1 VSKRGLGRGLSAL
14 IPSASQE
21 SHTSEE
27 VHELAVDMIMPNPQ
41 QPRTD
46 MAEEGVAELADSI
59 SKVGLLQPI
68 IVRPQGESYQIIA
81 GERRWRAARLAGLE
95 RVPVRVLST
104 TATES
109 LEIALIENLQREDL
123 NSIEEARG
131 YRKLL
136 TEYRMTQA
144 ELADKVSKSR
154 STITNALRLLDL
166 PDDVQELVYEGKLTA
181 GHARAVLSVP
191 DEAIR
196 MKLAQRIVD
205 DGLSVRE
212 AENLAR
218 LYAAGQTER
227 APRPAT
233 PKSFKVVARELRRR
247 LATNV
252 RVKLVKDKGKIEI
265 DFQSEDE
272 LERIFK
278 LLVDQAPATSPHAA
292 DVSEA
297 QGEGEA

>member
-1 VSKRGLGRGLSAL
+1 VTKRGLGRGLSAL
-14 IPSASQE
+14 IPSASQA
-21 SHTSEE
+21 SQTSGE
-27 VHELAVDMIMPNPQ
+27 VTELAVDMIAPNPE

-46 MAEEGVAELADSI
+46 ISEEGIAELADSI
-59 SKVGLLQPI
+59 KKVGLLQPI
-68 IVRPQGESYQIIA
+68 IVRAHGEGYQIIA
-81 GERRWRAARLAGLE
+81 GERRWRASRLVGLE

-109 LEIALIENLQREDL
+109 LELALIENLQRQDL

-136 TEYRMTQA
+136 SEYRMTQA

-166 PDDVQELVYEGKLTA
+166 PEEVQEMVYQGKMTA

-191 DEAIR
+191 DEAVR
-196 MKLAQRIVD
+196 MKLAQKIVD
-205 DGLSVRE
+205 DSLSVRE

-218 LYAAGQTER
+218 LFAAGQTER
-227 APRPAT
+227 APRPAS
-233 PKSFKVVARELRRR
+233 PKSFKVVARKLRRL

-252 RVKLVKDKGKIEI
+252 RVKLTKDKGKIEI
-265 DFQSEDE
+265 DFQGEEE
-272 LERIFK
+272 LERIFH
-278 LLVDQAPATSPHAA
+278 LLSEGGVMAAPG
-292 DVSEA
+292 
-297 QGEGEA
+297 GEE

>member
-1 VSKRGLGRGLSAL
+1 MSKRGLGRGLSAL

-21 SHTSEE
+21 SHAGGEIT
-27 VHELAVDMIMPNPQ
+27 ELSIDLISPNPE

-46 MAEEGVAELADSI
+46 IDESALAELSDSI
-59 SKVGLLQPI
+59 QKVGLLQPI
-68 IVRPQGESYQIIA
+68 IVRAMGEGYQIIA
-81 GERRWRAARLAGLE
+81 GERRWRACRLAGIE
-95 RVPVRVLST
+95 RVSVRVLNTSEI
-104 TATES
+104 ES

-131 YRKLL
+131 YRRLL
-136 TEYRMTQA
+136 SEFQMTQA

-166 PDDVQELVYEGKLTA
+166 PEEVQELVYSGGLSA

-191 DEAIR
+191 EEATRI
-196 MKLAQRIVD
+196 KLARKIVE

-227 APRPAT
+227 APRVAT
-233 PKSFKVVARELRRR
+233 PKSFKQAARALRR
-247 LATNV
+247 LLGTNV
-252 RVKLVKDKGKIEI
+252 RVKQGKDKCKIEI
-265 DFQSEDE
+265 EFQTEED
-272 LERIFK
+272 LERIYALIAENK
-278 LLVDQAPATSPHAA
+278 SPDQE
-292 DVSEA
+292 VS
-297 QGEGEA
+297 G

>member
-27 VHELAVDMIMPNPQ
+27 VRELAIEMISPNPE

-46 MAEEGVAELADSI
+46 ITEEGVAELADSI

-68 IVRPQGESYQIIA
+68 IVRAQGEGYQIIA
-81 GERRWRAARLAGLE
+81 GERRWRASRLAGLE
-95 RVPVRVLST
+95 RVPVKVLST
-104 TATES
+104 NATES
-109 LEIALIENLQREDL
+109 LEIALIENLQRQDL

-166 PDDVQELVYEGKLTA
+166 PDDVQELVYDGKMTA
-181 GHARAVLSVP
+181 GHARAVLSVA

-196 MKLAQRIVD
+196 MKLAGRIVE

-233 PKSFKVVARELRRR
+233 PKSFKLVARKLRRL

-252 RVKLVKDKGKIEI
+252 RVKQTKDKGKIEI
-265 DFQSEDE
+265 DFQTEEE
-272 LERIFK
+272 LERIYAV
-278 LLVDQAPATSPHAA
+278 LAEGGIAAAQPAVEA
-292 DVSEA
+292 DAVVE
-297 QGEGEA
+297 EVYE

>member
-1 VSKRGLGRGLSAL
+1 MTKRGLGRGLSAL

-21 SHTSEE
+21 SQTSEE
-27 VHELAVDMIMPNPQ
+27 VTELALDMISPNPE

-46 MAEEGVAELADSI
+46 ITEEGIAELADSI
-59 SKVGLLQPI
+59 RKVGLLQPI
-68 IVRPQGESYQIIA
+68 IVRAQGEGYQIIA
-81 GERRWRAARLAGLE
+81 GERRWRASRQAGLE

-109 LEIALIENLQREDL
+109 LELALIENLQREDL

-131 YRKLL
+131 YRRLL

-154 STITNALRLLDL
+154 SSITNALRLLDL
-166 PDDVQELVYEGKLTA
+166 PDEVQEMVYAGKMTA

-191 DEAIR
+191 DEAVR
-196 MKLAQRIVD
+196 LRLAQKIVD

-212 AENLAR
+212 SENLAR
-218 LYAAGQTER
+218 LFAAGQGER
-227 APRPAT
+227 APRPVA
-233 PKSFKVVARELRRR
+233 PKSFKLVARKLRRM

-252 RVKLVKDKGKIEI
+252 RVKLAKDKGKIEI
-265 DFQSEDE
+265 EFQGEEE
-272 LERIFK
+272 LNRIFQ
-278 LLVDQAPATSPHAA
+278 LLTEGTS
-292 DVSEA
+292 S
-297 QGEGEA
+297 GEPVTGGDA